1 MKAKLV
7 EQKKNNK
14 QHYMMCLMIHIW
26 HNGTLVSGNAG
37 DEKNLYIGGRKKK
50 LSISL
55 NFLNKVYP

>member
-50 LSISL
+50 II
-55 NFLNKVYP
+55 NFIEFSK

>member
-7 EQKKNNK
+7 KQKKHNK

-26 HNGTLVSGNAG
+26 DNGTLVSGNAG

-50 LSISL
+50 II
-55 NFLNKVYP
+55 NFIEFFK